1 MACIWCSQRSIQ
13 GSSLGFF
20 GPPAPWGYGGGMG
33 YGYGAPVA
41 SSGGFGLGSI
51 VLFGILAAVLFS
63 VFSGFGGDDFGGD
76 VGKSRACLCLLL
88 SWRTQFK

>member
-1 MACIWCSQRSIQ
+1 
-13 GSSLGFF
+13 
-20 GPPAPWGYGGGMG
+20 MG

-76 VGKSRACLCLLL
+76 VGK
-88 SWRTQFK
+88 F